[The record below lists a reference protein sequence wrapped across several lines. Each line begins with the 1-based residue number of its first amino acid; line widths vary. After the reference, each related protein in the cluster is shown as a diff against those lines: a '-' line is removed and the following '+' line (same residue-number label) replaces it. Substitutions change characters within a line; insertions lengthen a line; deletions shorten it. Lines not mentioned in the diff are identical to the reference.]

1 MLHQLLVNVIA
12 KKEKKFGKSWA
23 RPGFEPGTTD
33 PKSAMLTPRPRILEN
48 CLEKHKIYRPGFL
61 KSRFYTFFDNELLS
75 KLHQQFKKYLKLILI
90 TFSAKK
96 NPSYRNGNQKRNGV
110 CGHHTPLC

>member
-1 MLHQLLVNVIA
+1 ML
-12 KKEKKFGKSWA
+12 KK
-23 RPGFEPGTTD
+23 P
-33 PKSAMLTPRPRILEN
+33 
-48 CLEKHKIYRPGFL
+48 KIYRPGFL